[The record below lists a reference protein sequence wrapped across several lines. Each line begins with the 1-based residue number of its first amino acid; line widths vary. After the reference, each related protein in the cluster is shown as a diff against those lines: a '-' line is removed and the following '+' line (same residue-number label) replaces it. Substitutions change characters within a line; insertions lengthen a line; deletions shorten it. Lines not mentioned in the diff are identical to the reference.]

1 MGKPLSVDLRR
12 RVVGAIE
19 AGMST
24 REAAER
30 FSVSKAAAGEWA
42 RLKRATGDV
51 LPLPQGSGFG
61 SILDRYSD
69 FIEGLIATQKD
80 ITLSEMAA
88 RLESEHGLRVAP
100 STIWYFLHRREITFK
115 KNGARGRTRAA

>member
-61 SILDRYSD
+61 SVLDPYSD

-88 RLESEHGLRVAP
+88 RLESEHGLRVAL
-100 STIWYFLHRREITFK
+100 STIWYFLDRREITFK